1 MGTRMAGRRALVVGG
16 GQLPSQTYGNG
27 RATAVT
33 FAREGA
39 QVSVVDLYAERA
51 RSTAEEIVAAGGVA
65 HWAAGDVTNSADCEA
80 FVQLAVERMGDRRG
94 RLYPGQSVLRE
105 REPGQIRR
113 ENAERVSRGAD
124 VVVKP
129 RQRELRGAGPASDR
143 LRAFYDQHVGAVACQ
158 FHSCSK
164 AVGAA
169 ADDHSV
175 QARRHVDLYAAGVAA
190 TTSPLARTIPSS
202 QTASTRPP
210 WNCCS

>member
-1 MGTRMAGRRALVVGG
+1 MSRA
-16 GQLPSQTYGNG
+16 
-27 RATAVT
+27 
-33 FAREGA
+33 E
-39 QVSVVDLYAERA
+39 DLCNQF
-51 RSTAEEIVAAGGVA
+51 VGVA
-65 HWAAGDVTNSADCEA
+65 QERSDEPAVRVGVRRERPGGRGHRLAQDDRR
-80 FVQLAVERMGDRRG
+80 LAVERVGDRRG
-94 RLYPGQSVLRE
+94 WLYPCQSVLHE

-143 LRAFYDQHVGAVACQ
+143 LRAFHDQHVGAVACQ
-158 FHSCSK
+158 FHSGSQ

-169 ADDHSV
+169 ADNHSV